1 MTRHLMPHQ
10 IAAVQAMRNGVS
22 YLADEPGLGK
32 TRTLLAVAAEGAGPI
47 HVVCPAVVT
56 THWHREATVLGVAD
70 RLRVFSYAG
79 LVAESRQAVQRRKD
93 LIAPDATLIL
103 DEAHYLSNSTAKRTR
118 VLLSKKGG
126 IVHDPAFDRVLFG
139 SGTPMARNPA
149 SLWTIVSSCFPHI
162 AAELGVKTYADWLN
176 ETCHWKWVEFGRQR
190 VPKVFGAKNAAAL
203 HALLTQPSKYHP
215 AMMLRRTE
223 KDVGLDLPEL
233 WWQWTHVP
241 MPKPIVDQTADL
253 SAHQRLALEHTN
265 DTSDPHISALIQDI
279 GIAKATA
286 LAEQFAEHADD
297 APHVS
302 RVYIA
307 HHRRVLALLRDALP
321 RAITGYID
329 GDTPAVERQRIIDAF
344 QAGTLTQLVASL
356 GVVQTG
362 ITLTR
367 ATYIGIVEPGWT
379 ADQNIQVAKRIHRIG
394 QSKKCR
400 VELFVGSQS
409 VEQGKL
415 AQVEREIQMLE
426 TVIDGGTRPLRVLS
440 PVDELL

>member
-1 MTRHLMPHQ
+1 MADLMPHQ
-10 IAAVQAMRNGVS
+10 IAAVRTMLNGVD

-32 TRTLLAVAAEGAGPI
+32 TRTLLATASYGPGPI

-56 THWHREATVLGVAD
+56 THWQREAQILGVAD

-79 LVAESRQAVQRRKD
+79 LVGTHANAKARLAALV
-93 LIAPDATLIL
+93 APGATLIL
-103 DEAHYLSNSTAKRTR
+103 DEAHYLANQTSQRAR

-126 IVHDPAFDRVLFG
+126 VVHNPDLARVLFG

-149 SLWTIVSSCFPHI
+149 SLWTVVSTCFPHI
-162 AAELGVKTYADWLN
+162 LAEMDVRNYMDWLN
-176 ETCHWKWVEFGRQR
+176 ETCIWKWVEFGRQR
-190 VPKVFGAKNAAAL
+190 TVKVFGAKDAKRL
-203 HALLTQPSKYHP
+203 HQLLTGPVDDHAP
-215 AMMLRRTE
+215 MMLRRTE
-223 KDVGLDLPEL
+223 RDVGLQLPEL
-233 WWQWTHVP
+233 WWQWTHVG
-241 MPKPIVDQTADL
+241 MPKDIIKAEADL
-253 SAHQRLALEHTN
+253 PTHAKLAIQHTN
-265 DTSDPHISALIQDI
+265 DTSDPAVAALVQSI

-286 LAEQFAEHADD
+286 LAPIFAEHAEDD
-297 APHVS
+297 TLGS

-307 HHRRVLALLRDALP
+307 HHRSVLALLRDALP

-329 GDTPAVERQRIIDAF
+329 GDTSAAERQRIIDAF
-344 QAGTLTQLVASL
+344 QAGTLTQLVAAL

-394 QSKKCR
+394 QRQKCR
-400 VELFVGSQS
+400 VELFVGAQS

-415 AQVEREIQMLE
+415 AQVEREIRMLE
-426 TVIDGGTRPLRVLS
+426 TVVDGGVRPLRTLS
-440 PVDELL
+440 PVDELV